1 MRALRAAQ
9 PPIDTWSSVAALVD
23 RESTEDGWH
32 RALFSD
38 TGGTA
43 ALVNV
48 ELKMVGQYVYFT
60 IFMILLKRLC

>member
-9 PPIDTWSSVAALVD
+9 PPIDTWSSVAPLVD

-48 ELKMVGQYVYFT
+48 ELKMVTTVLSFQ
-60 IFMILLKRLC
+60 